1 MNWVERRHEC
11 NAKHALQNL
20 RAEARGNVDTRVH
33 QMEMEVDHSLGSP
46 PQLEDVKNGFT
57 VTRNGR
63 VVKFETTD
71 LRTIEINGDIKFK
84 ITVKVGLDDEQQCV
98 LTVKDEPKEPWQ
110 VLYKALDE
118 LLF

>member
-11 NAKHALQNL
+11 TAKRALQDL
-20 RAEARGNVDTRVH
+20 RAEARGNVDTRVR
-33 QMEMEVDHSLGSP
+33 QMEVDSLGP
-46 PQLEDVKNGFT
+46 FPHLEDVGNGFT

-71 LRTIEINGDIKFK
+71 LRTIKVNGDIKFE
-84 ITVKVGLDDEQQCV
+84 ITIKVGLDDEQRCV
-98 LTVKDEPKEPWQ
+98 LTVADKPKEPWQ

>member
-1 MNWVERRHEC
+1 
-11 NAKHALQNL
+11 
-20 RAEARGNVDTRVH
+20 
-33 QMEMEVDHSLGSP
+33 MEVDSLGP
-46 PQLEDVKNGFT
+46 FPHLEDVGNGFT

-71 LRTIEINGDIKFK
+71 MRTIKVNGDIKFE

-98 LTVKDEPKEPWQ
+98 LTVAGELREPWQ
-110 VLYKALDE
+110 VLYMALDK